1 MKLIREATMGRH
13 QEPDRYDGHKD
24 SHEIKESLTGS
35 SHSTI
40 DKIGINE
47 ATMQELHESD
57 ED

>member
-1 MKLIREATMGRH
+1 MGRH
-13 QEPDRYDGHKD
+13 QDPDRYDGHKD

-47 ATMQELHESD
+47 ATIQELHESD